1 MAKNYKRVIQIE
13 LNELSKE
20 VIDQLVAKN
29 KLPAFNHINNQW
41 HYLRTSSEND
51 YEKLEP
57 WIQWVTVHTGKT
69 YDEHQIFRLSDVHKL
84 AHPQVWETLSE
95 NGIESGI
102 IGSMNIIR
110 RQTEGG
116 TFFPDPWAIYN
127 ETYPAAL
134 RPLWDLISNRVQGH
148 ATKKIT
154 FSDLKKGV
162 QACLSLGLSPII
174 YWKMA
179 KQMLSQKMNPRNKWK
194 LACIFDEFLAEIFIR
209 ILRKTEYGFYTLFL
223 NAIAHYQHHYWRA
236 FDIKPFKPDIKYN
249 DINEDDDPVM
259 YGYEVYDGIL
269 KRVLDEIGNDPDTLV
284 IILSALSQVPY
295 TAKDHEGGMNY
306 YRLNDHKAFSV
317 AIGLAAGN
325 YNIFPLMSRDW
336 QVQYHSEADRRQALS
351 ILSDLKVN
359 GVPLFNFK
367 ENTPGFI
374 FVETAY
380 TKGINETTDIENSK
394 GEVVARFQEVF
405 TNIAIKSGHH
415 SGIGN
420 LWISDRTALPVRKYD
435 LVPLSSVYNL
445 NLTTLGVQPVQVPV
459 PQPVA
464 E

>member
-1 MAKNYKRVIQIE
+1 MKSYKRVIQIE

-29 KLPAFNHINNQW
+29 KLPAFNRINSQW
-41 HYLRTSSEND
+41 LYLRTTSEDD

-57 WIQWVTVHTGKT
+57 WIQWVTAHTGKT

-84 AHPQVWETLSE
+84 QHEQVWETLSKS
-95 NGIESGI
+95 GIQSGI

-110 RQTEGG
+110 RNTDGG

-127 ETYPAAL
+127 ETYPEPL
-134 RPLWDLISNRVQGH
+134 RPLWDLISTRVQGH

-154 FSDLKKGV
+154 FGDIKKGL
-162 QACLSLGLSPII
+162 QACLSLGLSPAI

-179 KQMLSQKMNPRNKWK
+179 KQILSQKMNAKNKWK
-194 LACIFDEFLAEIFIR
+194 LACVFDEFLAEIFIR
-209 ILRKTEYGFYTLFL
+209 VLRKTEYGFYTLFL

-236 FDIKPFKPDIKYN
+236 FDIKPFKPEIKYD
-249 DINEDDDPVM
+249 DINEDDDPIM
-259 YGYEVYDGIL
+259 HGYEVYDRIL
-269 KRVLDEIGNDPDTLV
+269 KRIFKEIKNDPDTL
-284 IILSALSQVPY
+284 IIIVSALSQVPY

-306 YRLNDHKAFSV
+306 YRLNDHKAF
-317 AIGLAAGN
+317 AQTIGLSGN
-325 YNIFPLMSRDW
+325 DFKIFPLMSRDW
-336 QVQYHSEADRRQALS
+336 QIQYSNEAARQHAIA
-351 ILSDLKVN
+351 ILSGLTVK
-359 GVPLFNFK
+359 GTTLFNIR

-380 TKGINETTDIENSK
+380 TKGIDPNDHIQTTDGNH
-394 GEVVARFQEVF
+394 VVKFKEVF

-420 LWISDRTALPVRKYD
+420 LWISDPDAVAAKKD
-435 LVPLSSVYNL
+435 QEISLSEIYNL
-445 NLTTLGVQPVQVPV
+445 NLQALGVAKDRRVKSVV
-459 PQPVA
+459 
-464 E
+464 

>member
-1 MAKNYKRVIQIE
+1 MTIIKTYKRVIQIE

-20 VIDQLVAKN
+20 IIDRLVAKN
-29 KLPAFNHINNQW
+29 KLPAFRRINTEW
-41 HYLRTSSEND
+41 MYLKTTSEED

-57 WIQWVTVHTGKT
+57 WIQWVTAHTGKT

-84 AHPQVWETLSE
+84 QHEQVWETLSRH
-95 NGIESGI
+95 GIESGI

-110 RQTEGG
+110 RDTEGG

-127 ETYPAAL
+127 ETYPEPL

-154 FSDLKKGV
+154 FGDIKKGL
-162 QACLSLGLSPII
+162 QACISLGLSPAI

-179 KQMLSQKMNPRNKWK
+179 KQILGQKMNAKNKWK
-194 LACIFDEFLAEIFIR
+194 LACVFDEFLAEIFIR

-236 FDIKPFKPDIKYN
+236 FDIKPFKPDIKYD

-259 YGYEVYDGIL
+259 YGYQVYDRIL
-269 KRVLDEIGNDPDTLV
+269 NRILNEVNNDPDTLIV
-284 IILSALSQVPY
+284 IASALSQVPY

-306 YRLNDHKAFSV
+306 YRLNDHKAFAES
-317 AIGLAAGN
+317 IGLSGADFK
-325 YNIFPLMSRDW
+325 IFPLMSRDW
-336 QVQYHSEADRRQALS
+336 QIQYSNEQARKKAVTVLS
-351 ILSDLKVN
+351 GITVN
-359 GVPLFNFK
+359 GVPLFNIR

-374 FVETAY
+374 FVETAF
-380 TKGINETTDIENSK
+380 TKSITAGTQIQTPEGKAIAGFK
-394 GEVVARFQEVF
+394 EVF

-420 LWISDRTALPVRKYD
+420 LWISDAAVMDAQKNEEI
-435 LVPLSSVYNL
+435 PLAEIYKL
-445 NLTTLGVQPVQVPV
+445 NLQALGISENERVKSCL
-459 PQPVA
+459 
-464 E
+464 

>member
-1 MAKNYKRVIQIE
+1 MKQYKRVIQIE

-20 VIDQLVAKN
+20 VIEQLVAK
-29 KLPAFNHINNQW
+29 KMLPTFNYINNKW
-41 HYLRTSSEND
+41 HYLHTSSEND

-84 AHPQVWETLSE
+84 AYPQVWETLSE
-95 NGIESGI
+95 HGIESGI
-102 IGSMNIIR
+102 VGSMNIIR

-116 TFFPDPWAIYN
+116 TFFPDPWAIHN

-134 RPLWDLISNRVQGH
+134 QPLWDLISSRVQAH
-148 ATKKIT
+148 ATTKIT
-154 FSDLKKGV
+154 YSDLKKGV

-179 KQMLSQKMNPRNKWK
+179 KQMLSQKMNARNKWK

-209 ILRKTEYGFYTLFL
+209 IFRKTNYGFYTLFL

-236 FDIKPFKPDIKYN
+236 FDIKPFKPDIKYT

-259 YGYEVYDGIL
+259 YGYEVYDRILQRIL
-269 KRVLDEIGNDPDTLV
+269 KEVSNDPDTLV
-284 IILSALSQVPY
+284 IVVSALSQVPY

-306 YRLNDHKAFSV
+306 YRLNDHKEFSTT
-317 AIGLAAGN
+317 IGLSLN
-325 YNIFPLMSRDW
+325 NFNIFPLMSRDW
-336 QVQYHSEADRRQALS
+336 QVQYKTEVDRRQAITVLS
-351 ILSDLKVN
+351 GLRVN
-359 GVPLFNFK
+359 GLQLFNIR

-380 TKGINETTDIENSK
+380 TKSVNGETNIENNR
-394 GEVVARFQEVF
+394 GEVITGFQDVF

-415 SGIGN
+415 SDIGN
-420 LWISDRTALPVRKYD
+420 LWISDKTVLSSQKHG
-435 LVPLSSVYNL
+435 LVPLTEVYNL
-445 NLTTLGVQPVQVPV
+445 NLKALGVQSASAFRQSAVK
-459 PQPVA
+459 
-464 E
+464 